1 MKKLLVIIII
11 SLGLISCTS
20 SEVKNDSMRSYSSKE
35 LNNIRRKVRVGDFEN
50 KTIYGEGRFVETMR
64 DAIKSE
70 ANMSNKFKVLARD
83 KSELSSTKKEMEFSS
98 SIIKKSNQ
106 KLRRGLNVKEAEFA
120 LSGSLTEFSIEI
132 FTKNTLTSQKKIQKT
147 RAVVEL
153 KMMNLSTLSLQSFS
167 GEATVDIER
176 GTTLGMGE
184 GKSSYAQREEEA
196 VRKAVI
202 DAMNKAVV
210 AMGNS
215 PWSTKGKLVNGKVY
229 ISVGKQSNLKLG
241 KKLSVTK
248 VGEAFILDGE
258 EISTEEK
265 LGVVT
270 VKNYLNKKEG
280 SICEFTDQITGGNNN
295 IEVIVREL

>member
-1 MKKLLVIIII
+1 MI

-20 SEVKNDSMRSYSSKE
+20 SEVKNDNMRSYKSKS

-50 KTIYGEGRFVETMR
+50 KTIYGSGRFVETMR

-70 ANMSNKFKVLARD
+70 ANMSNKFEVLARD
-83 KSELSSTKKEMEFSS
+83 ESELSSTKDELKFSN
-98 SIIKKSNQ
+98 SIVKKSNQ
-106 KLRRGLNVKEAEFA
+106 KLRSGLNVKEAEFG

-132 FTKNTLTSQKKIQKT
+132 FTKNTLASQKKIQKT

-202 DAMNKAVV
+202 NAMNKAVV
-210 AMGNS
+210 AMENS
-215 PWSTKGKLVNGKVY
+215 PWSTKGKLINGKVY
-229 ISVGKQSNLKLG
+229 IPVGKQSNLKLG
-241 KKLSVTK
+241 KKLSVSK
-248 VGEAFILDGE
+248 LGEAFILDGE

-265 LGVVT
+265 LGVVI

-280 SICEFTDQITGGNNN
+280 SICEFTEEFNGENN

>member
-1 MKKLLVIIII
+1 MKKLIIVIII
-11 SLGLISCTS
+11 SLGLMSCTS

-35 LNNIRRKVRVGDFEN
+35 LNNIRRKVKVGDFEN

-70 ANMSNKFKVLARD
+70 ANMSNKFEVLARD
-83 KSELSSTKKEMEFSS
+83 KSELSSTKNEIKFSNS
-98 SIIKKSNQ
+98 MIKKSNQ
-106 KLRRGLNVKEAEFA
+106 KLKRGLNIKEAEFA

-167 GEATVDIER
+167 GEATVDIKR

-210 AMGNS
+210 AMANS

-229 ISVGKQSNLKLG
+229 IPVGKQSNLKLG
-241 KKLSVTK
+241 EKLSVTK
-248 VGEAFILDGE
+248 IGEAFILDGE

-265 LGVVT
+265 IGVVT

-280 SICEFTDQITGGNNN
+280 SICEFTGEFTGDNN

>member
-1 MKKLLVIIII
+1 MKKLIIVIII
-11 SLGLISCTS
+11 SLGLMSCTS

-35 LNNIRRKVRVGDFEN
+35 LNNIRRKVKVGDFEN

-70 ANMSNKFKVLARD
+70 ANMSNKFEVLARD
-83 KSELSSTKKEMEFSS
+83 ESELSSTKNEIKFSNS
-98 SIIKKSNQ
+98 MIKKSNQ
-106 KLRRGLNVKEAEFA
+106 KLKRGLNIKEAEFA

-210 AMGNS
+210 AMANS

-229 ISVGKQSNLKLG
+229 IPVGKQSNLKLG
-241 KKLSVTK
+241 EKLSVTK

-265 LGVVT
+265 IGVVT

-280 SICEFTDQITGGNNN
+280 SICEFTGEFTGDNN

>member
-1 MKKLLVIIII
+1 MKKLIVIIII

-70 ANMSNKFKVLARD
+70 ANMSNKFEVLARD
-83 KSELSSTKKEMEFSS
+83 ESELSSTKKEMKFSS

-106 KLRRGLNVKEAEFA
+106 KLRSGLNVKEAEFA

-210 AMGNS
+210 AMANS

-229 ISVGKQSNLKLG
+229 IPVGKQSNLKLG
-241 KKLSVTK
+241 EKLSVTK
-248 VGEAFILDGE
+248 IGEAFILDGE

-265 LGVVT
+265 IGVVT

-280 SICEFTDQITGGNNN
+280 SICEFTGEFTGDNN